1 MAITKLSKP
10 TLKQVETE
18 TELDDQS
25 FFDFGEPEIITVQI
39 SRDVELAFR
48 EPTAEDAMKLSEF
61 QNKNKNSSDVE
72 ATLFTICLLHYPL
85 EGQKKLMM
93 KDAKRL
99 STRQLKKIGSTL
111 NQLMG
116 GGEDDSESKSDSE
129 L

>member
-10 TLKQVETE
+10 TLSQVEAGTSSNE
-18 TELDDQS
+18 S
-25 FFDFGEPEIITVQI
+25 SSFDFGEPEITTVQI
-39 SRDVELAFR
+39 SKTVELAFR

-61 QNKNKNSSDVE
+61 QNKNKDSSDVE
-72 ATLFTICLLHYPL
+72 ATLYTICLLHFPL
-85 EGQKKLMM
+85 DGQAKLTM

-111 NQLMG
+111 NKLMG
-116 GGEDDSESKSDSE
+116 GDDDSEDSKSDSE